1 MKEKYYLQSD
11 IAEITKNLEKHLKY
25 FSGKKF
31 LISGANV
38 FLGKYFIKIL
48 ITLNKKLKKKTSI
61 VPIDLKFDKCEI
73 YSGRY
78 GYYRWELFSG

>member
-31 LISGANV
+31 LISGANG
-38 FLGKYFIKIL
+38 FLGKAVCDKIKELNRKMLHCAKNLQFEEAAIL
-48 ITLNKKLKKKTSI
+48 RDEISKLQG
-61 VPIDLKFDKCEI
+61 E
-73 YSGRY
+73 
-78 GYYRWELFSG
+78 

>member
-31 LISGANV
+31 LISGANG
-38 FLGKYFIKIL
+38 FLGKYFIKIGEL
-48 ITLNKKLKKKTSI
+48 WNEQWIKTI
-61 VPIDLKFDKCEI
+61 
-73 YSGRY
+73 R
-78 GYYRWELFSG
+78 